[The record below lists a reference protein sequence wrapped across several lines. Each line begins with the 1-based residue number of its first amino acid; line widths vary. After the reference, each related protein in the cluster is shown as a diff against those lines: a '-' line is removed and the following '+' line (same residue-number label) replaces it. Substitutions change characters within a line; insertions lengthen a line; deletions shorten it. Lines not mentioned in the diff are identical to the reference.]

1 MERRGGSKRWKKVAI
16 WGIRKS
22 RLRQYFNE
30 HMSLYKAKLNKLL
43 FYSDF
48 GYYKKTGYSITGTSF
63 RAIPLVPVPVS
74 YDKLLIKLCDDEY

>member
-1 MERRGGSKRWKKVAI
+1 
-16 WGIRKS
+16 
-22 RLRQYFNE
+22 
-30 HMSLYKAKLNKLL
+30 MSLYKAKLNKLL